1 MSMMNGKR
9 KGKKMKRGFTLIE
22 LLVVIAIIAILASML
37 LPSLN
42 KARDKARTIQCVS
55 NEKQMGSAIYM
66 YTGESDDYF
75 PVNIKGFD
83 SSGKPQAGDHFVRN
97 MERAGVIKVRFS
109 GSYVLRGS
117 VANCPLEPIK
127 AMDGVSYTMAYVSYP
142 INDYMAGGQ
151 HAGTY
156 TSNRPKIRASMR
168 LNRITRPA
176 TRLLLAERGFSG
188 RYFNNM
194 ANTAPG
200 FPHANPDN
208 QLTSDAIKIKPIP
221 ASARA
226 NFCFVDGHVETATK
240 QEAYSRLLEDEWLI
254 VPDQSI
260 GAWF

>member
-1 MSMMNGKR
+1 M
-9 KGKKMKRGFTLIE
+9 KKGFTLIE

-55 NEKQMGSAIYM
+55 NEKQMGNAIYM
-66 YTGESDDYF
+66 YTGENDGCF

-97 MERAGVIKVRFS
+97 MERAGVIKVGFS
-109 GSYVLRGS
+109 GNYVRRGS
-117 VANCPLEPIK
+117 VANCPLEPVK
-127 AMDGVSYTMAYVSYP
+127 AVEGVSYTMAYVSYP

-151 HAGTY
+151 HAGSY
-156 TSNRPKIRASMR
+156 ASNRPKIRASMR
-168 LNRITRPA
+168 VNKITRPA

-194 ANTAPG
+194 GNTAPG
-200 FPHANPDN
+200 FPHSNPNN
-208 QLTSDAIKIKPIP
+208 QLTSDAIQIKTIP

-226 NFCFVDGHVETATK
+226 NICFVDGHVVTATK
-240 QEAYSRLLEDEWLI
+240 QEAYSKLLDDEWLI
-254 VPDQSI
+254 VPEQTI